1 MGLAVFVNYE
11 KELSKLTK
19 DIYLKK
25 ISPFAWGWEYS
36 YEDKM
41 DFTGWKA
48 IQKCYAHVKKR
59 KLKYTDGECIVVDFR
74 RITGDSQYPVT
85 WENHL
90 FKERENRI
98 LIAKKSKEKIK
109 TKEQIAKEKKKKKS
123 Y

>member
-1 MGLAVFVNYE
+1 MNILKKNKYLKYSKKGQYNGKKIKSMGLAVFVNYE

-25 ISPFAWGWEYS
+25 FLLLLGVGNIHTKIKWILQDGKQF
-36 YEDKM
+36 KM
-41 DFTGWKA
+41 LCT
-48 IQKCYAHVKKR
+48 CKKR

-90 FKERENRI
+90 FKR
-98 LIAKKSKEKIK
+98 EKI
-109 TKEQIAKEKKKKKS
+109 EF
-123 Y
+123 